1 MPLHRGGEDLHDLA
15 GFDLIVQRERLDPTN
30 PDVAAFITTSLR
42 NMYRKGYR
50 YFKIDFNN
58 LPLMGV
64 RLFNPKMTRL
74 QAQRELFRL
83 YREAIGP
90 ESYLMACNPDQRLFV
105 GYADANRIGPDCLPF
120 DGFTQK
126 WASDDMPTNAWG
138 LYYPIMAMAG
148 RGTKTASR
156 RWAIRMSLTSAR
168 RARPALHSY

>member
-1 MPLHRGGEDLHDLA
+1 MDSLARSIRQAGMVPGVWLSPVAPNPGWDRGGWLFPVSWYAKTRTGVPDW
-15 GFDLIVQRERLDPTN
+15 ERLDPTN

-50 YFKIDFNN
+50 YFKTISNN

-90 ESYLMACNPDQRLFV
+90 ESYLMACNPDQRLL
-105 GYADANRIGPDCLPF
+105 R
-120 DGFTQK
+120 
-126 WASDDMPTNAWG
+126 G
-138 LYYPIMAMAG
+138 LC
-148 RGTKTASR
+148 R
-156 RWAIRMSLTSAR
+156 REPYRPGLSAFR
-168 RARPALHSY
+168 RFHAEMGLG

>member
-1 MPLHRGGEDLHDLA
+1 
-15 GFDLIVQRERLDPTN
+15 
-30 PDVAAFITTSLR
+30 
-42 NMYRKGYR
+42 
-50 YFKIDFNN
+50 
-58 LPLMGV
+58 MGV

-90 ESYLMACNPDQRLFV
+90 ESYLMACNPDQRLLR
-105 GYADANRIGPDCLPF
+105 GLCRREPYRSGLSAIF

-148 RGTKTASR
+148 RGYQNRITT
-156 RWAIRMSLTSAR
+156 MGDPDVTYLGQT
-168 RARPALHSY
+168 ARPALHSY